1 MHIGI
6 DLGGTKIEGILLDLS
21 GEEIE
26 RQRTPTPSGD
36 YRGTVNA
43 IVQLSQTLE
52 INSGTVCTVGIA
64 TPGSISPHSG
74 LHRNANS
81 SILNGQN
88 FLSDL
93 ENSLGKKIWLGNDA
107 NCFTLSEAV
116 DGAGKGNS
124 VVFGIILG
132 TGVGAGITINGK
144 IHNGRNSIAG
154 EWGHNSLPWPS
165 SDENNLN
172 ECFCGRKGCIE
183 TFLSGPA
190 LLRDY
195 KLNGGQLDT
204 VEEMVKTLLSEEIAR
219 RTIDRYADR
228 LGRALAHIINVLDPD
243 VIVLGGGLSNILYLY
258 ETAPRKL
265 KPYVFS
271 DACCTRIVQN
281 RHGDSS
287 GVRGAAWLGATTIEG

>member
-6 DLGGTKIEGILLDLS
+6 DLGGTKIEGILLDQS
-21 GEEIE
+21 GEEVE
-26 RQRTPTPSGD
+26 RQRIPTPSGD
-36 YRGTVNA
+36 YIGTVNA
-43 IVQLSQTLE
+43 IVQLSQRLE
-52 INSGTVCTVGIA
+52 VRSGRVCTVGVA
-64 TPGSISPHSG
+64 APGSISPRSG

-81 SILNGQN
+81 SMLNGQD

-93 ENSLGKKIWLGNDA
+93 ENTLGKKIWLGNDA

-116 DGAGKGNS
+116 DGAGKEEG

-132 TGVGAGITINGK
+132 TGVGAGIAINGI
-144 IHNGRNSIAG
+144 IHDGCNSIAG

-165 SDENNLN
+165 SDENDLN
-172 ECFCGRKGCIE
+172 ECFCGKKGCIE

-204 VEEMVKTLLSEEIAR
+204 VEEMVETVPSEEIAR
-219 RTIDRYADR
+219 KTIDRYADR
-228 LGRALAHIINVLDPD
+228 LGRALAQIINVLDPD
-243 VIVLGGGLSNILYLY
+243 VIVLGGGISNISYLY
-258 ETAPRKL
+258 ETATKKL

-271 DACCTRIVQN
+271 DSCYTRVVQAK
-281 RHGDSS
+281 HGDSS
-287 GVRGAAWLGATTIEG
+287 GVRGAAWLGATTIKR